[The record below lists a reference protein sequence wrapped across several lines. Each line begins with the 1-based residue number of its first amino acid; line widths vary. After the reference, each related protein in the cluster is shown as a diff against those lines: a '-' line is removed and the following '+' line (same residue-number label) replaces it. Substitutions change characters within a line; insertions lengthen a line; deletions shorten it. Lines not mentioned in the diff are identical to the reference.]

1 MKKAKRYAMLI
12 DLRRCIGCHSC
23 SVSCKAENQVPLGV
37 WRTWVKQVE
46 KGIYPNVIRIFLPLL
61 CNNCERPVCKTV
73 CPVKATYQREDGI
86 VMIDPHRCIGCKYCM
101 AACPYNVRYVDPIKK
116 IVQKCTWCYRRVD
129 AGDLPACVK
138 TCVGGARIF
147 GDINDP
153 DSEIFRLISINS
165 VQVIKPE
172 KGTSPMVFYIDLDIT
187 AVEAR
192 ENV

>member
-1 MKKAKRYAMLI
+1 
-12 DLRRCIGCHSC
+12 
-23 SVSCKAENQVPLGV
+23 
-37 WRTWVKQVE
+37 
-46 KGIYPNVIRIFLPLL
+46 
-61 CNNCERPVCKTV
+61 
-73 CPVKATYQREDGI
+73 
-86 VMIDPHRCIGCKYCM
+86 M

-129 AGDLPACVK
+129 AGDLPACAK
-138 TCVGGARIF
+138 TCIGGARIF

-153 DSEIFRLISINS
+153 DSEIFRLISTNP

-192 ENV
+192 ENI

>member
-1 MKKAKRYAMLI
+1 MKKTKRYAMLI

-73 CPVKATYQREDGI
+73 CPVKATYQRKDGI

-129 AGDLPACVK
+129 AGDLPACAK
-138 TCVGGARIF
+138 TCIGGARIF

-153 DSEIFRLISINS
+153 DSEIFRLISTNP

-192 ENV
+192 ENI